1 MIECRSARLVAVEA
15 RLREYVLQP
24 TELSLNDVVETTQGF
39 LSPLLGDTIQITL
52 QLDRSV
58 PPVRFDRAQMEQIVA
73 DLVLNARDAMP
84 DGGVITIETSAVTL
98 DDAVRQRNPRAEPGA
113 YTWLR
118 VADTRTGMDSNTVAR
133 VFEPFFTTKEPGKGI
148 GLGLAMVHGAVTD
161 AGGVITVS
169 SAPGRGTTF
178 ELSLPS
184 L

>member
-1 MIECRSARLVAVEA
+1 
-15 RLREYVLQP
+15 
-24 TELSLNDVVETTQGF
+24 
-39 LSPLLGDTIQITL
+39 
-52 QLDRSV
+52 
-58 PPVRFDRAQMEQIVA
+58 MEQIVA

-118 VADTRTGMDSNTVAR
+118 VADTGTGMDSNTVAR